1 MVGFKFTV
9 REKPKPKLVAPERDQ
24 KTIDMF
30 SNLSDS
36 QIKTY
41 SSVLSKVHSISD
53 LADNKDYP
61 AFSILIA
68 NILRDPTSVREETA
82 KRIFKALRTETDF
95 KD

>member
-1 MVGFKFTV
+1 
-9 REKPKPKLVAPERDQ
+9 
-24 KTIDMF
+24 MF

-61 AFSILIA
+61 AFSIWIA
-68 NILRDPTSVREETA
+68 NILRDPTSVRGNRKA
-82 KRIFKALRTETDF
+82 DFFKALRTETDF

>member
-1 MVGFKFTV
+1 LKFKQ
-9 REKPKPKLVAPERDQ
+9 KLSPKKIESQRDQ

-53 LADNKDYP
+53 LADNKDYS
-61 AFSILIA
+61 AFAIWIA

-82 KRIFKALRTETDF
+82 KRILKHCGLKRIL
-95 KD
+95 KIK